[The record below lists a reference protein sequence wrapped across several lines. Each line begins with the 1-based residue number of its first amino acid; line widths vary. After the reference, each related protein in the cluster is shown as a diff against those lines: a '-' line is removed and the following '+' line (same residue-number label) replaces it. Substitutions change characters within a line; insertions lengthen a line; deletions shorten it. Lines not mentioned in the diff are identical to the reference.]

1 MGAAN
6 SKLRAEVLDLK
17 QKLHEAQKDE
27 AVAIRE
33 AVKLR
38 EQELQAD
45 KERAIQEEAA
55 KAAVIEQHAKV
66 LQLRNDIL
74 TEMVAAEQVNVRLQQ
89 RRSEALKWEL
99 LRQGGA
105 ADQLVAVTKAAPA
118 LAATLSASPPPPPKD
133 MSAVVES
140 MTDIVASKQRTELDQ
155 AFAGRDKAGTGR
167 LSGVE
172 FKDALKEG
180 ASALSREDRQ
190 LLTLRF
196 LRDEDETVS
205 PHDCTFCEAYIMHL
219 CALASTVIV

>member
-27 AVAIRE
+27 AFAIRE
-33 AVKLR
+33 AVKQR
-38 EQELQAD
+38 EKELQAD

-105 ADQLVAVTKAAPA
+105 ADQLAAVTKAAPT

-180 ASALSREDRQ
+180 ASTLSREDRQ

-205 PHDCTFCEAYIMHL
+205 HHVTSAHCCSCRDAYFVHSR
-219 CALASTVIV
+219 A